1 MTRRGQPD
9 DVEIYGIKRA
19 YDGFFKLDI
28 VDFRYRRH
36 DRAWSRRLTREVF
49 RRAPTAAVLP
59 YDPRRDEVVLVEQM
73 RPPAIDDPAGPWLVE
88 AVAGVIEPG
97 ESAEALVR
105 REAREE
111 AGLDLGAVE
120 HLFDVLLSPG
130 GSTERISLFV
140 GEADTAG
147 AGGLFGVAAEG
158 EDIRA
163 VVWPADAALAA
174 IGTKVVTAPAILCL
188 QWLALNRA
196 RLHRGWARAG
206 ARPA

>member
-1 MTRRGQPD
+1 MTRQDNPR
-9 DVEIYGIKRA
+9 DVEIFATRRA

-59 YDPRRDEVVLVEQM
+59 YDPRRDEVVLVEQL
-73 RPPAIDDPAGPWLVE
+73 RPPALDDPAGPWLIE
-88 AVAGVIEPG
+88 AVAGIVEPG
-97 ESAEALVR
+97 ESADDVVR

-111 AGLDLGAVE
+111 AGLELGALE
-120 HLFDVLLSPG
+120 YLFDALLSPG

-140 GEADTAG
+140 GQADTTG
-147 AGGLFGVAAEG
+147 AGGLFGVEAEG

-163 VVWPADAALAA
+163 AVWPAEAAFAA
-174 IGTKVVTAPAILCL
+174 VGGKIVTAPAILCL
-188 QWLALNRA
+188 QWLALNRD
-196 RLHRGWARAG
+196 RLRRDWGGSGGRS
-206 ARPA
+206 